1 MEQFLRPKTLEE
13 AVNALATGDY
23 RIIAGGT
30 DLMIGV
36 KEAGYDAYPVM
47 DITGIDDLK
56 GIRELGDRVEIGALT
71 THAELAGSELIKNR
85 FFALWQAANMVGSPQ
100 IRNMGTIGGNIG
112 NASPSADT
120 VVPLYAFEAVV
131 VLIGPD
137 GIRKLPIDQ
146 IFVGPKRTILNREM
160 IVKVILPLKEGYR
173 SQYMRLGTRA
183 ALSISKVGVAVAAK
197 LENKKVVDVHI
208 ALGAVAPTVVY
219 AKRAEQAIYGK
230 DLNEQTIEQACDAV
244 KHDAT
249 PITDIRS
256 TASYRRAM
264 TATLLRRVLHALI

>member
-71 THAELAGSELIKNR
+71 THAELAESELIKNK

-120 VVPLYAFEAVV
+120 VVPLYAFEAEV

-264 TATLLRRVLHALI
+264 TATLLRRVLQFFI